1 MKKVPRMRNS
11 LLTILFLGMTLAV
24 GSCDRQKVFSR
35 YEHIESSQWEKTDTV
50 HFSSPHMQEAGTY
63 QGTLG
68 LRIES
73 DYPYREL
80 ALEVN
85 MQILPSGQTLK
96 RSLNCELIDKSGTIK
111 GSGISQYQYEFPVD
125 LLQLEKDDSL
135 QVTIIHNMRRE
146 LMPNICDV
154 GFTLTRK

>member
-1 MKKVPRMRNS
+1 MVPRMRNK
-11 LLTILFLGMTLAV
+11 LLTIIFLGMTLAV
-24 GSCDRQKVFSR
+24 VSCDRQKVFSR

-50 HFSSPHMQEAGTY
+50 HFNIPHMQVAGTY
-63 QGTLG
+63 LGTLG

-73 DYPYREL
+73 NYPYQKL

-85 MQILPSGQTLK
+85 MQILPSGQNVK
-96 RSLNCELIDKSGTIK
+96 RSLDCELIDNRGTIK

-125 LLQLEKDDSL
+125 MLQLEKDDSL